1 MADETGHGAG
11 EMKHDKDA
19 RSLGERVLVAAL
31 WMGGWRWTERLLGFV
46 NTVVIARLLMPDD
59 LGIVATAWVVVALFE
74 ILIELG
80 TDRYLIRLP
89 DAQRADFDTAWTLRL
104 MVIATASAVIF
115 LSAHGIAAYFDEAR
129 LVDVLYVIAAANLL
143 RGFTNIGL
151 TIYRRDLRFD
161 RIALVGL
168 AQRLTGIV
176 ATVIFAFVL
185 RNYWAIV
192 LGEVISRVAEVA
204 LSYLVQPYRPRFSV
218 ARFSEQWQFSKWIVS
233 RNVAGFAQGR
243 GDQFLVA
250 KFFGVAQMGFYA
262 MALRLAETPTRHLVA
277 PISMPLYSGLA
288 KKQHDPAQF
297 VTSVLQA
304 IGATAVIVL
313 PAATLAAALAE
324 PLVLGIF
331 GLKWKAAVPLVAPLA
346 FTMAAAAV
354 AEPAVT
360 TLTLLGRMRL
370 LAVLE
375 WISAI
380 VVFSIMLA
388 AARFLTLE
396 EFAYTRVVLMLVLL
410 GVMLG
415 YTGAELRI
423 SWRRLLACLYRPLAA
438 SAAMAAAIAVV
449 IAMSFGIW
457 RTIAFGAALG
467 GMAYIAVAYGLWR
480 LSTAHDAGEVLLVRK
495 ISKLISRRHAQS
507 ATAVKK

>member
-1 MADETGHGAG
+1 MADETSRGAE

-19 RSLGERVLVAAL
+19 RSLGERVLVAVL

-89 DAQRADFDTAWTLRL
+89 DASRADFDTAWTLRL
-104 MVIATASAVIF
+104 MVIAAASTVIF
-115 LSAHGIAAYFDEAR
+115 ISAHGIAGYFDDAR
-129 LVDVLYVIAAANLL
+129 LVDVLQVIAAANLL

-168 AQRLTGIV
+168 SQRLTGIV

-192 LGEVISRVAEVA
+192 LGEVFSRVAEVA

-218 ARFSEQWQFSKWIVS
+218 ARFSDQWQFSKWIVC

-250 KFFGVAQMGFYA
+250 RFFGVEQMGFYA

-277 PISMPLYSGLA
+277 PMSMPLYSGLA

-297 VTSVLQA
+297 VSGVLQA

-313 PAATLAAALAE
+313 PAATLAAVLAE

-331 GLKWKAAVPLVAPLA
+331 GAKWKAAVPLVAPLA
-346 FTMAAAAV
+346 FTMAVAAV
-354 AEPAVT
+354 AEPAMI

-375 WISAI
+375 WVSAI
-380 VVFSIMLA
+380 VVFSIMLT
-388 AARFLTLE
+388 AARLFTLE
-396 EFAYTRVVLMLVLL
+396 EFAYTRVALMLVLL
-410 GVMLG
+410 GVMLA

-423 SWRRLLACLYRPLAA
+423 SWRRLLACLHRPLAA
-438 SAAMAAAIAVV
+438 SAAMAVVTAMTIKITYGVWTTIAL
-449 IAMSFGIW
+449 SG
-457 RTIAFGAALG
+457 AFGA
-467 GMAYIAVAYGLWR
+467 MTYIAVAYGLWR
-480 LSTAHDAGEVLLVRK
+480 VTGTHDAGEALLVRK
-495 ISKLISRRHAQS
+495 ISKILSRRVARS
-507 ATAVKK
+507 ATAAKK